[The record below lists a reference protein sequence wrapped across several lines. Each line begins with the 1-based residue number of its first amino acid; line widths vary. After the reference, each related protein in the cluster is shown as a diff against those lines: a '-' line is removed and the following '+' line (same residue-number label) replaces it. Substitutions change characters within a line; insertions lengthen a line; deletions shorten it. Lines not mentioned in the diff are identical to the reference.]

1 MGDRL
6 AGKVA
11 VVTGGASGLGEA
23 TVRRFVEE
31 GARVVVADL
40 QVERGQALVD
50 SVGESSTFI
59 RCDVTQEADVEAAVQ
74 RAVATWGRLDVMFN
88 NAGIVGAVGP
98 IAETDSADW
107 LTTIDVLL
115 HSVFYGCKHAAKVMQ
130 EQGSGSIINT
140 SSAAGLMGG
149 LGPHAYTAAK
159 SAVVGLT
166 KSVASE
172 LGVHGV
178 RCNAIAPGTIPTPL
192 TRAAAGGGEAIGAA
206 TKEVLGTGGG
216 TPLDIANAALYL
228 ASDEAQFLNGHTL
241 VVDGGRTINGGSRR
255 FASQPA
261 GLLGIPTEAVS

>member
-6 AGKVA
+6 DGKIA
-11 VVTGGASGLGEA
+11 VVTGAASGLGAA
-23 TVRRFVEE
+23 TVQRFVEE

-40 QVERGQALVD
+40 QVERGEAVVAELGD
-50 SVGESSTFI
+50 AARFI
-59 RCDVTQEADVEAAVQ
+59 RCDVTNEDDVAGAVRLAVEA
-74 RAVATWGRLDVMFN
+74 WGRLDVMFN

-98 IAETDSADW
+98 IADTHAAAW

-115 HSVFYGCKHAAKVMQ
+115 NSVFYGCKHAARVMQ

-159 SAVVGLT
+159 SAVVGFT
-166 KSVASE
+166 KSVAAE
-172 LGVHGV
+172 LGVYGV

-192 TRAAAGGGEAIGAA
+192 TAAAAAGGQSIGAA
-206 TKEVLGTGGG
+206 SKDVIGTSGGA
-216 TPLDIANAALYL
+216 PLDIANAALYL
-228 ASDEAQFLNGHTL
+228 ASDEAQFVNGHTL

-255 FASQPA
+255 FATQAA
-261 GLLGIPTEAVS
+261 GVIGIPSS